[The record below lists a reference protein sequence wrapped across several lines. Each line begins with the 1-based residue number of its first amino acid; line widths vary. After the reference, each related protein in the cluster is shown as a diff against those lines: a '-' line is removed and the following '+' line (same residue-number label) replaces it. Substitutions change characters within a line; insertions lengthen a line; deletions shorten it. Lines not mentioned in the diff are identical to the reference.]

1 MINGLKKMFSPFSTL
16 SPHSHLLPLS
26 SELELGERL
35 KTDIHSHL
43 IPGIDDGAKTM
54 KESIAILEAF
64 EYLGYER
71 VITTPHMMQDRYDNN
86 HKKILDGLFEVRRE
100 LEKCSCKIKLDAAAE
115 YYIDDQFEKLLYERD
130 ILTFSDNYIL
140 FEMSCIN
147 KPLNLFDLI
156 LEMQIAGYKP
166 ILAHPERYVFMNNDR
181 DLYYELKDSGVLF
194 QVDMLSL
201 TNYPSF
207 ETQRYALWLC
217 NNGMIDFL
225 GSDVHKIAHLDMIEK
240 LKTTSILKSVYD
252 KNKLLNDT
260 L

>member
-1 MINGLKKMFSPFSTL
+1 MINGLKKMFSPFSGI

-26 SELELGERL
+26 GTLELGEKLR
-35 KTDIHSHL
+35 TDIHSHL
-43 IPGIDDGAKTM
+43 IPGIDDGAKTLD
-54 KESIAILEAF
+54 ESVKILEEF
-64 EYLGYER
+64 VKLGYER
-71 VITTPHMMQDRYDNN
+71 VITTPHMMQDRYDNT
-86 HKKILDGLFEVRRE
+86 HKKILDGLFDVRRE
-100 LEKCSCKIKLDAAAE
+100 LEKKSIPIKLEAAAE
-115 YYIDDQFEKLLYERD
+115 YYIDDQFEKLLYNRD
-130 ILTFSDNYIL
+130 ILTFSDDYIL
-140 FEMSCIN
+140 FEMSCVN
-147 KPLNLFDLI
+147 KPLNLFDMI

-166 ILAHPERYVFMNNDR
+166 ILAHPERYVFMNNNR
-181 DLYYELKDSGVLF
+181 DLYHELKDSGVLF

-225 GSDVHKIAHLDMIEK
+225 GSDVHKISHLSMIEK
-240 LKTTSILKSVYD
+240 LKHTRILKSVYE

>member
-1 MINGLKKMFSPFSTL
+1 MINGLKKMFSPFSSL

-26 SELELGERL
+26 GELELGEKL

-43 IPGIDDGAKTM
+43 IPGIDDGAKM
-54 KESIAILEAF
+54 MDESIEIIETF
-64 EYLGYER
+64 SQLGYEKI
-71 VITTPHMMQDRYDNN
+71 ITTPHMMQDRYDNT
-86 HKKILDGLFEVRRE
+86 HKKILDGLFNVRRE
-100 LEKCSCKIKLDAAAE
+100 LEKRSISIVLEAAAE
-115 YYIDDQFEKLLYERD
+115 YYIDDQFEKLLYNRD
-130 ILTFSDNYIL
+130 LLTFSDNYIL
-140 FEMSCIN
+140 FEMSCVN

-166 ILAHPERYVFMNNDR
+166 ILAHPERYQFMNNNR
-181 DLYYELKDSGVLF
+181 EIYEELKDSGVLF

-217 NNGMIDFL
+217 NKGMIDFL
-225 GSDVHKIAHLDMIEK
+225 GSDVHKRSHLSMIEK
-240 LKTTSILKSVYD
+240 LKTTSILKSVYEN
-252 KNKLLNDT
+252 NKLLNTT